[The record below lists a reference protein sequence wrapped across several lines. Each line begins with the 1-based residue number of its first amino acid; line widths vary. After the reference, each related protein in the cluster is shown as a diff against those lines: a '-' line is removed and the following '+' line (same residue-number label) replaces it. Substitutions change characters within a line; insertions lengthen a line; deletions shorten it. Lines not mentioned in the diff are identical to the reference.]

1 MIKAIRVCVYCG
13 ASTRADKIY
22 RDAAERLGEMIA
34 RAGMDMVYGGGRL
47 GLMGLVADS
56 ALAHGA
62 HVVGYIPEL
71 LESAEGAHSGLS
83 YLEVVDTMH
92 TRKRKMT
99 EIADAFVILPG
110 GFGTL
115 DELFEAL
122 TWRQIQIHNKPIFV
136 INVNGYWEPLRELV
150 GHVIHEKFA
159 TPTHATFMT
168 FVDSVDEAI
177 EKLMEVPSHVQEFAS
192 QHV

>member
-1 MIKAIRVCVYCG
+1 MTKATRVCVYCG
-13 ASTRADKIY
+13 ASNRVDKIY
-22 RDAAERLGEMIA
+22 RDTAERLGEMIA
-34 RAGMDMVYGGGRL
+34 RSGMDMVYGGGRL

-56 ALAHGA
+56 ALAYGA

-71 LESAEGAHSGLS
+71 LETAEGAHSGLS

-115 DELFEAL
+115 DELFEIL
-122 TWRQIQIHNKPIFV
+122 TWRQLQIHNKPIFV
-136 INVNGYWEPLRELV
+136 INVNGYWDPLREL
-150 GHVIHEKFA
+150 IHSIIRENFA
-159 TPTHATFMT
+159 TPTHATFLT
-168 FVDSVDEAI
+168 FVSSVDEAI
-177 EKLMEVPSHVQEFAS
+177 EKLTELPGEIQEFAG